1 MIPKILRSCGAAV
14 FALLLASGA
23 IFFYGETSS
32 AGSLTQAPRP
42 EHVILISVDGMPP
55 DYYTEPEKLG
65 LRAPTLTMMRQNGAH
80 AEGMEGVYPT
90 VTYPQHTTMVTG
102 LRPAAHGI
110 VQNRI
115 FEAPS
120 EPQTRYWYWYANAL
134 KAETLWTVAKK
145 AGLTT
150 AAVGWPVTVGA
161 EIDYNIPE
169 IYEPGESPAT
179 WKWTAKHSTP
189 GLLEKAL
196 GPDLK
201 KDSSVDER
209 LTSVS
214 EYIINTYRPNLL
226 LLHLIE
232 LDGAHHRNGPRT
244 KAGIE
249 TAEREDGYIRRIIE
263 ATRQAGIFEKT
274 TFFVVSDHGFASID
288 KRFSPNVSL
297 AKEGLITLDA
307 AGKATAWKAAAW
319 PAGGSCAIVLKDVND
334 KETEAKVISLFSKWA
349 KQERSPIKQILT
361 RADLRKLKAVPQAA
375 LMLEAAQGYSFDDT
389 LTGAEVRDSGET
401 YKGTHGYLPTDPRMN
416 ASLIIYGAGARS
428 GAKLPLARMIDLAP
442 SIAVLLKLKLPQPE
456 GKPLKELLN
465 GGVTR

>member
-23 IFFYGETSS
+23 IIFYGETSS
-32 AGSLTQAPRP
+32 AGSPTQAPRP
-42 EHVILISVDGMPP
+42 KHVILISVDGMPP

-65 LRAPTLTMMRQNGAH
+65 LRAPTLTIMRQGGAH

-161 EIDYNIPE
+161 EIDYNVPE

-209 LTSVS
+209 LTSVG
-214 EYIINTYRPNLL
+214 EFIINNYRPNLL

-249 TAEREDGYIRRIIE
+249 TAEREDGYIRRIME

-288 KRFSPNVSL
+288 KRFSPNVAL
-297 AKEGLITLDA
+297 AKEGLITMDA
-307 AGKATAWKAAAW
+307 EGKATAWKAAAW

-334 KETEAKVISLFSKWA
+334 KESEAKAIALFSKWA
-349 KQERSPIKQILT
+349 KQERSPIKQIIT
-361 RADLRKLKAVPQAA
+361 RAELHKLKAVPQAA

-401 YKGTHGYLPTDPRMN
+401 YKGTHGYLPTDPRMR
-416 ASLIIYGAGARS
+416 ASLIIYGPGARS
-428 GAKLPLARMIDLAP
+428 GATLPLARMIDLAP

>member
-1 MIPKILRSCGAAV
+1 MIPKILRSCATAL
-14 FALLLASGA
+14 FSLLLASGA
-23 IFFYGETSS
+23 IFFYGETSR
-32 AGSLTQAPRP
+32 AVRTAQAPRS

-65 LRAPTLTMMRQNGAH
+65 LRAPTLSMMRQTGAH

-120 EPQTRYWYWYANAL
+120 EPQTRYWYWYADGL

-161 EIDYNIPE
+161 EIDYNVPE
-169 IYEPGESPAT
+169 IYEPGETPAT

-209 LTSVS
+209 LTSVG

-249 TAEREDGYIRRIIE
+249 TAEREDGYIRRIME

-288 KRFSPNVSL
+288 KRFSPNVAL

-307 AGKATAWKAAAW
+307 AGKATGWKAAAW

-334 KETEAKVISLFSKWA
+334 KETEAKVITLFSKWA

-361 RADLRKLKAVPQAA
+361 RAELLKLKAVPQAT

-401 YKGTHGYLPTDPRMN
+401 YKGTHGYLPSDPRMR

-456 GKPLKELLN
+456 GKPLKELLSN
-465 GGVTR
+465 GVTR

>member
-1 MIPKILRSCGAAV
+1 VITNIRRSCGV
-14 FALLLASGA
+14 TIVALLLISGA
-23 IFFYGETSS
+23 IFIYGQAPG
-32 AGSLTQAPRP
+32 AGKTTQAPRS

-55 DYYTEPEKLG
+55 DYYIAPEKLG
-65 LRAPTLTMMRQNGAH
+65 LRAPTLTMMKQSGAH

-120 EPQTRYWYWYANAL
+120 DPQTRYWYWYANAL
-134 KAETLWTVAKK
+134 KGETLWTAAKK
-145 AGLTT
+145 AGLIT

-161 EIDYNIPE
+161 EIDYNVPE

-214 EYIINTYRPNLL
+214 EFIINNYRPNLL

-244 KAGIE
+244 KDGIE
-249 TAEREDGYIRRIIE
+249 TAEREDGYIRRVIE
-263 ATRQAGIFEKT
+263 ATKHAGIFEKT

-288 KRFSPNVSL
+288 KRFSPNVAL

-334 KETEAKVISLFSKWA
+334 KETEAKVIALFSKLA

-361 RADLRKLKAVPQAA
+361 RAELRKLKAVPQAA
-375 LMLEAAQGYSFDDT
+375 LMLEAAPGYSFDDT

-401 YKGTHGYLPTDPRMN
+401 YKGTHGYLPTDPRMR

-465 GGVTR
+465 NGVTR

>member
-1 MIPKILRSCGAAV
+1 MIKPLRSGGRAV
-14 FALLLASGA
+14 IALLLVYATTLINSQTPRA
-23 IFFYGETSS
+23 AQPTP
-32 AGSLTQAPRP
+32 AARP

-55 DYYTEPEKLG
+55 DYYTAPEKLG
-65 LRAPTLTMMRQNGAH
+65 LRVPTLTMMKRGGAY

-102 LRPAAHGI
+102 LRPAAHGV

-120 EPQTRYWYWYANAL
+120 EPQTRHWYWYAKAL

-161 EIDYNIPE
+161 AIDYNVPE
-169 IYEPGESPAT
+169 IYEPGGDAST
-179 WKWTAKHSTP
+179 WDWIAKHSTP

-201 KDSSVDER
+201 QGSGTDER

-214 EYIINTYRPNLL
+214 EFIIRNYRPNLL

-232 LDGAHHRNGPRT
+232 LDGAHHRHGPRT
-244 KAGIE
+244 PPGIE
-249 TAEREDGYIRRIIE
+249 TAEREDGYIRRIVE
-263 ATRQAGIFEKT
+263 ATRQAGIFDKT
-274 TFFVVSDHGFASID
+274 TFFIVSDHGFASID
-288 KRFSPNVSL
+288 KRFSPNVAL
-297 AKEGLITLDA
+297 AKAGLITLDA

-319 PAGGSCAIVLKDVND
+319 PSGGSCAIVLKDSDD
-334 KETEAKVISLFSKWA
+334 KETADKVNALFARWA
-349 KQERSPIKQILT
+349 RQGRGPIKRIVT
-361 RADLRKLKAVPQAA
+361 RAELRKLQAVPQAA
-375 LMLEAAQGYSFDDT
+375 LMLEAAPGYSFDDT

-401 YKGTHGYLPTDPRMN
+401 YKGTHGYLPTDPRMR
-416 ASLIIYGAGARS
+416 ASLIIYGPGVRS

-442 SIAVLLKLKLPQPE
+442 SIASLLKLKLPQAE
-456 GKPLKELLN
+456 GKPFKELIN
-465 GGVTR
+465 SGPTK

>member
-1 MIPKILRSCGAAV
+1 MTKLVRSGGTV
-14 FALLLASGA
+14 LIALLFVGA
-23 IFFYGETSS
+23 TIFSNGQTPR
-32 AGSLTQAPRP
+32 AGQTTPAARP
-42 EHVILISVDGMPP
+42 EHVILISVDGLPP
-55 DYYTEPEKLG
+55 DYYTAPEKLG
-65 LRAPTLTMMRQNGAH
+65 LRVPTLTMLKQGGAH

-161 EIDYNIPE
+161 EIDYNVPE

-179 WKWTAKHSTP
+179 WQWTAKHSTP

-201 KDSSVDER
+201 RDRSVDER

-214 EYIINTYRPNLL
+214 EFIIKTHRPNLL

-244 KAGIE
+244 PPGIK
-249 TAEREDGYIRRIIE
+249 TAEREDGYIARIME

-274 TFFVVSDHGFASID
+274 TFFIVSDHGFANID
-288 KRFSPNVSL
+288 KRFSPNVAL
-297 AKEGLITLDA
+297 VKAGLITLDA
-307 AGKATAWKAAAW
+307 TGKATAWKAAAW
-319 PAGGSCAIVLKDVND
+319 PAGGSCAIVLQDAND
-334 KETEAKVISLFSKWA
+334 KETAARVNALFTKWA
-349 KQERSPIKQILT
+349 TRGPIKQLIT
-361 RADLRKLKAVPQAA
+361 RAELRKMKALPQAA
-375 LMLEAAQGYSFDDT
+375 LMLEAAPGYSFDDT

-401 YKGTHGYLPTDPRMN
+401 YQGTHGYLPTDPRMH
-416 ASLIIYGAGARS
+416 ASLIIYGPGVRS
-428 GAKLPLARMIDLAP
+428 GAKLPLAKMIDLAP
-442 SIAVLLKLKLPQPE
+442 SIAALLKLKLPQPE
-456 GKPLKELLN
+456 GKPFKELFN
-465 GGVTR
+465 SGAVR

>member
-1 MIPKILRSCGAAV
+1 MTKPLRSCGAVAGV
-14 FALLLASGA
+14 LLLVCAA
-23 IFFYGETSS
+23 IFIYGQAPNANQT
-32 AGSLTQAPRP
+32 TQATRP

-55 DYYTEPEKLG
+55 DYYTAPGRLG
-65 LRAPTLTMMRQNGAH
+65 LRAPTLTMMKQSGAY

-102 LRPAAHGI
+102 LRPAGHGI

-161 EIDYNIPE
+161 EIDYNVPE
-169 IYEPGESPAT
+169 IYQPGETPPT
-179 WKWTAKHSTP
+179 WNLTAKHSTP

-209 LTSVS
+209 LTSIS
-214 EYIINTYRPNLL
+214 EFIIKNYKPNLL

-232 LDGAHHRNGPRT
+232 LDGAHHRYGPRT
-244 KAGIE
+244 KPGIE
-249 TAEREDGYIRRIIE
+249 TAEREDGYINRIVE
-263 ATRQAGIFEKT
+263 ATRQAGVFEKT
-274 TFFVVSDHGFASID
+274 TFFIVSDHGFASID
-288 KRFSPNVSL
+288 KRFSPNVAL

-319 PAGGSCAIVLKDVND
+319 PAGGSCAIVLKDAND
-334 KETEAKVISLFSKWA
+334 KETEAKVNALFSKWA
-349 KQERSPIKQILT
+349 KQKRGPIKQILT
-361 RADLRKLKAVPQAA
+361 RAELRKLKAIPRAT
-375 LMLEAAQGYSFDDT
+375 LMLEAAPGYSFNDS
-389 LTGAEVRDSGET
+389 LTGPEVGDSGEA
-401 YKGTHGYLPTDPRMN
+401 YKGTHGYLPTDPRMR
-416 ASLIIYGAGARS
+416 ASLIIYGASARK
-428 GAKLPLARMIDLAP
+428 GAKLRLARMIDLAP
-442 SIAVLLKLKLPQPE
+442 SIASLLKLKLPQPE
-456 GKPLKELLN
+456 GRALKELLN
-465 GGVTR
+465 K

>member
-1 MIPKILRSCGAAV
+1 MIPKILRSCGAV

-23 IFFYGETSS
+23 IFFYGEISS
-32 AGSLTQAPRP
+32 AGSPTQAQRP
-42 EHVILISVDGMPP
+42 EHVILISVGGMPP
-55 DYYTEPEKLG
+55 DYYTAPEKLG
-65 LRAPTLTMMRQNGAH
+65 LLAPTLTMMRQNGAH

-120 EPQTRYWYWYANAL
+120 EPQTRYWYWYADAL

-161 EIDYNIPE
+161 EIDYNVPE

-209 LTSVS
+209 LTSVG
-214 EYIINTYRPNLL
+214 EYIINNYRPNLL

-244 KAGIE
+244 KGGIE
-249 TAEREDGYIRRIIE
+249 TAEREDGYIRRIID

-288 KRFSPNVSL
+288 KRFSPNVAL

-307 AGKATAWKAAAW
+307 AGKATGWKAAAW

-334 KETEAKVISLFSKWA
+334 KETEAKAIALFSKWA
-349 KQERSPIKQILT
+349 KQEPSPIKQIVT
-361 RADLRKLKAVPQAA
+361 RAELRKLKAVPHAA
-375 LMLEAAQGYSFDDT
+375 LMLEAAQG
-389 LTGAEVRDSGET
+389 
-401 YKGTHGYLPTDPRMN
+401 
-416 ASLIIYGAGARS
+416 
-428 GAKLPLARMIDLAP
+428 
-442 SIAVLLKLKLPQPE
+442 
-456 GKPLKELLN
+456 
-465 GGVTR
+465 

>member
-1 MIPKILRSCGAAV
+1 MTKLLRSWGVVVA
-14 FALLLASGA
+14 ALLLVFGA
-23 IFFYGETSS
+23 IINYG
-32 AGSLTQAPRP
+32 QAPGAGKTTRAARP
-42 EHVILISVDGMPP
+42 EHVIMISVDGMPP
-55 DYYTEPEKLG
+55 DYYIAPEKLG
-65 LRAPTLTMMRQNGAH
+65 LRAPTLTMMKQNGAH

-110 VQNRI
+110 VQNRV

-120 EPQTRYWYWYANAL
+120 EPQTRYWYWYAKAL

-161 EIDYNIPE
+161 EIDYNVPE
-169 IYEPGESPAT
+169 IYEPGENPAT
-179 WKWTAKHSTP
+179 WNWTAKHSTP

-214 EYIINTYRPNLL
+214 EFIIKNHRPNLL
-226 LLHLIE
+226 LVHLIE
-232 LDGAHHRNGPRT
+232 LDGTHHRNGPRT

-249 TAEREDGYIRRIIE
+249 TAEREDGYIHRIVE
-263 ATRQAGIFEKT
+263 ATKQAGIFEKT
-274 TFFVVSDHGFASID
+274 TFFIVSDHGFADID
-288 KRFSPNVSL
+288 KRFSPNVAL
-297 AKEGLITLDA
+297 AKEGLITLDGD
-307 AGKATAWKAAAW
+307 GKATAWKAAAW
-319 PAGGSCAIVLKDVND
+319 PAGGSCAIVLKDAND
-334 KETEAKVISLFSKWA
+334 KETEAKVNAIFSKWA
-349 KQERSPIKQILT
+349 KQEGGPIKQIVI
-361 RADLRKLKAVPQAA
+361 RAELRKLEAVPQAA
-375 LMLEAAQGYSFDDT
+375 LMLEAAPGYSFDDT

-401 YKGTHGYLPTDPRMN
+401 YKGTHGYLPTDPRMR
-416 ASLIIYGAGARS
+416 ASLIIYGPGVRS

-442 SIAVLLKLKLPQPE
+442 SIASLLKLKLPQTE
-456 GKPLKELLN
+456 GKPFKELLN
-465 GGVTR
+465 SGSTK

>member
-1 MIPKILRSCGAAV
+1 VITKILRSCGAAI

-23 IFFYGETSS
+23 ILFYSQASG
-32 AGSLTQAPRP
+32 AGRTTQTPRP

-55 DYYTEPEKLG
+55 DYYTAPETLG
-65 LRAPTLTMMRQNGAH
+65 LRAPTLTMMRQGGAH

-120 EPQTRYWYWYANAL
+120 EPQTRYWYWYADAL

-161 EIDYNIPE
+161 EIDYNVPE

-179 WKWTAKHSTP
+179 WKWTA
-189 GLLEKAL
+189 LLEKAL

-209 LTSVS
+209 LTSVG
-214 EYIINTYRPNLL
+214 EYIINNYRPNLL

-232 LDGAHHRNGPRT
+232 LDGVHHRNGPRT
-244 KAGIE
+244 KAAIE
-249 TAEREDGYIRRIIE
+249 TAEREDGYIRRIME

-274 TFFVVSDHGFASID
+274 TFFVVSDHGFANIE
-288 KRFSPNVSL
+288 KRISPNVTL

-307 AGKATAWKAAAW
+307 AGKATAWKVAAW

-334 KETEAKVISLFSKWA
+334 KETEAKVIALFSKWA

-401 YKGTHGYLPTDPRMN
+401 YKGTHGYLPSDPRMR

-442 SIAVLLKLKLPQPE
+442 SIAVLLKLKLQQPG

-465 GGVTR
+465 NGVTR